1 MSGGEPVSQDGLI
14 FKNPSVNDMVGKPLI
29 ESKQLFNLE
38 YFGPINVPSTME
50 LLNSFLPVLVVSFLV
65 SLISVPIVR
74 YIAVRANIVDK
85 PDGDRKVHTHPVAYL
100 GGLGVFAGIIG
111 GIVASYL

>member
-1 MSGGEPVSQDGLI
+1 MSQDGLI
-14 FKNPSVNDMVGKPLI
+14 FKNPSVNDMVGTPLI

-85 PDGDRKVHTHPVAYL
+85 PDGDR
-100 GGLGVFAGIIG
+100 
-111 GIVASYL
+111 